1 MVLSAYL
8 KKIVEDTIQKHSQE
22 LRTISLEI
30 HDHPEQGNQEF
41 IAFKLL
47 TEYMEKHGFKVT
59 RGVVGLETAFIAEYS
74 NGKNGRRIGFC
85 SEYDALPNIGH
96 GCGHNLI
103 AVQGVACA
111 LAVKTLLEK
120 NLISGSVTLF
130 GTPAEESTCS
140 KITLVKENVV
150 QDRVD
155 FAMMLHPSAVDA
167 VFSKTLAL
175 DQVVIEF
182 FGKASHAGAS
192 PWEGINALDAL
203 MQGFDNVAMLR
214 QQTLPTNRIHGI
226 IKHGGNSANVIP
238 DHASAHFFVR
248 ALTRTE
254 LSNLKSKLENCFK
267 AAAIATGCTVK
278 FTWAPQGQ
286 IDDLFNNE
294 IFGLR
299 YIEYMKEK
307 GVDIPLTI
315 PEDAGVM
322 ASTDMGNISYA
333 VPSLHP
339 IYSIG
344 SKAFNHTAE
353 FTAAAGTLVAHEKA
367 MTSAVCL
374 AMTAVDASLDSAF
387 FEQAVESFKKG
398 KQQ

>member
-22 LRTISLEI
+22 LRTISLEVCKWMPYSLIYQTYLDTWSSWTRQSGVHCFQASDRI
-30 HDHPEQGNQEF
+30 HGEAWFQSDSWCCWIRDCLYCWILQWKEWTSHRFLQWIWCITKVGYFKKKKERKGQRLKWVLF
-41 IAFKLL
+41 I
-47 TEYMEKHGFKVT
+47 
-59 RGVVGLETAFIAEYS
+59 S
-74 NGKNGRRIGFC
+74 
-85 SEYDALPNIGH
+85 SIGH

-214 QQTLPTNRIHGI
+214 QQTLPTNRLVWHSIYLHILIIYDRIHGI
-226 IKHGGNSANVIP
+226 IKHGGNSVSLCTR
-238 DHASAHFFVR
+238 ASITNTLINIFPRPMLFLTTRLLTSLFV
-248 ALTRTE
+248 
-254 LSNLKSKLENCFK
+254 LS
-267 AAAIATGCTVK
+267 
-278 FTWAPQGQ
+278 
-286 IDDLFNNE
+286 
-294 IFGLR
+294 R
-299 YIEYMKEK
+299 
-307 GVDIPLTI
+307 
-315 PEDAGVM
+315 
-322 ASTDMGNISYA
+322 
-333 VPSLHP
+333 VP
-339 IYSIG
+339 
-344 SKAFNHTAE
+344 N
-353 FTAAAGTLVAHEKA
+353 
-367 MTSAVCL
+367 
-374 AMTAVDASLDSAF
+374 
-387 FEQAVESFKKG
+387 
-398 KQQ
+398 